1 MLRFGYR
8 ATDENGLE
16 VEGDLSAPS
25 IEVARQELAHRG
37 WQVIELTCADSCEP
51 EDGTSLLSGTALAA
65 GRSPENVDPA
75 SPVASA
81 MPLRDN
87 VDPASLG
94 KLSSS
99 EAELLAGQMANVTSA
114 GLPLSAGLRALSEEV
129 PSGRMRRWLRAISD
143 QLERGQSLDA
153 LAREAEGAWPRYFL
167 AMLSAGQRTGKLP
180 VLLNECVV
188 HLRTTAEVRRQLM
201 VALAYPTV
209 LISVAWLLLSFLGTL
224 ILPQFRSIF
233 LGFGVELP
241 GITVAILAWS
251 EVMGFVGWWSLPA
264 LVFVMWLAWRFAEP
278 LGYDRWR
285 DAVVSGVPLFGE
297 ARRSAALG
305 EFCRLLSMLVK
316 YEVGLPEAVRLAAG
330 GVRDADLR
338 EACCELSTRIQA
350 GESLTDAATQMGRFP
365 RELLHLFRWADRGE
379 DFAEGLQNASEVL
392 NAQSRV
398 HSHTLAIVC
407 EPAVTLGIGIAVGLT
422 VIALFMPLVKLL
434 NDLS

>member
-1 MLRFGYR
+1 MLRFNYR

-37 WQVIELTCADSCEP
+37 WKVIELSANASNSTVP
-51 EDGTSLLSGTALAA
+51 V
-65 GRSPENVDPA
+65 PPMPA
-75 SPVASA
+75 PPSSH
-81 MPLRDN
+81 
-87 VDPASLG
+87 ASLG
-94 KLSSS
+94 SLSGSD
-99 EAELLAGQMANVTSA
+99 AELLAGQMANVTGA

-129 PSGRMRRWLRAISD
+129 PSRRVRNWLRAISD
-143 QLERGQSLDA
+143 RLERGQSLGA
-153 LAREAEGAWPRYFL
+153 VAREAEGAWPRYFL

-188 HLRTTAEVRRQLM
+188 HLRTTAEVRRELW
-201 VALAYPTV
+201 VALAYPAV
-209 LISVAWLLLSFLGTL
+209 LIAVAWLLLSFLGTL

-233 LGFGVELP
+233 LGFGTELP

-251 EVMGFVGWWSLPA
+251 DVMGVVGWWSLPA
-264 LVFVMWLAWRFAEP
+264 LVLVLWLAWIFGEP
-278 LGYDRWR
+278 LGYERLR
-285 DAVVSGVPLFGE
+285 DSLVSHVPLFGE
-297 ARRSAALG
+297 ARRSAALS

-330 GVRDADLR
+330 SVRDADLR
-338 EACCELSTRIQA
+338 EACFDLATRIQA
-350 GESLTDAATQMGRFP
+350 GESLTDAATQIGRFP
-365 RELLHLFRWADRGE
+365 QDLLHLFRWADRGE

-392 NAQSRV
+392 GAQSRV
-398 HSHTLAIVC
+398 HSHTLAIVF
-407 EPAVTLGIGIAVGLT
+407 EPAVTIAIGIVVGLT